1 MSNTID
7 AVIGGESA
15 TWPPN
20 YSNYTDLEGDDILH
34 ALENESK
41 SKRAPGS
48 YRAFISKLLRQMRSH
63 QSAQSEQDK
72 RIKSLK
78 LDIAALTEYLGNA
91 RKNYDELAQFLQD
104 ERILRKEKEAK
115 VNELQEA
122 LKKEKERAIPSSP
135 AQAAVSSPSSQHHNR
150 PPSSSPFQQQQQQQQ
165 PTTPV
170 SHQPSPITSPH
181 VQHPNTPAN
190 VTEQSIAASTA
201 ALRARIT
208 DLERQLMRSAKGRQA
223 METEMLNQVRQGS
236 ELRAQV
242 QELKTELARVN
253 ALVQSK
259 EQTNVQLRSDLERTQ
274 QAFGAWMHQFS
285 ANNPQLSQLLVQ
297 QQQRPNTQQQ
307 QQPISPTHNIT
318 PQQQLSMAIPHSSPP
333 MTMAPSAV
341 TNIPQQQQQQP
352 SSAVY
357 SNPAAPNFRLALPER
372 RVQYDQHHHPQQ
384 HH

>member
-1 MSNTID
+1 
-7 AVIGGESA
+7 
-15 TWPPN
+15 
-20 YSNYTDLEGDDILH
+20 
-34 ALENESK
+34 
-41 SKRAPGS
+41 
-48 YRAFISKLLRQMRSH
+48 MRSH

-122 LKKEKERAIPSSP
+122 LKKEKERTMASSP
-135 AQAAVSSPSSQHHNR
+135 AQVSISSPSPQQHNR
-150 PPSSSPFQQQQQQQQ
+150 PPSSSPYQQQQQQR

-170 SHQPSPITSPH
+170 SHQPSPTTSPH
-181 VQHPNTPAN
+181 VQHPSTPAN
-190 VTEQSIAASTA
+190 VTEQSIAASTV

-208 DLERQLMRSAKGRQA
+208 ELERQLIRSAKGRQA
-223 METEMLNQVRQGS
+223 IEKEMLNHVRQGS

-242 QELKTELARVN
+242 QELKTELAKMN
-253 ALVQSK
+253 ALVQSN

-285 ANNPQLSQLLVQ
+285 TNNPQLSQPQQRQ

-318 PQQQLSMAIPHSSPP
+318 PQQQLSMPIPHSSPP
-333 MTMAPSAV
+333 MTMAPNAV
-341 TNIPQQQQQQP
+341 ANIPQQQQQQP
-352 SSAVY
+352 SSSAVY
-357 SNPAAPNFRLALPER
+357 NNSAAPNFRLALPER

>member
-1 MSNTID
+1 M
-7 AVIGGESA
+7 
-15 TWPPN
+15 
-20 YSNYTDLEGDDILH
+20 
-34 ALENESK
+34 
-41 SKRAPGS
+41 
-48 YRAFISKLLRQMRSH
+48 
-63 QSAQSEQDK
+63 
-72 RIKSLK
+72 K

-135 AQAAVSSPSSQHHNR
+135 ATQAAAVSSPSSQHQNR
-150 PPSSSPFQQQQQQQQ
+150 PPSSSSPFQQQQQQQQ

-223 METEMLNQVRQGS
+223 IETEMLNQVRQGS
-236 ELRAQV
+236 ELRVQV

-253 ALVQSK
+253 ALVQNK

-285 ANNPQLSQLLVQ
+285 ANNPQLSQLQ
-297 QQQRPNTQQQ
+297 QQQRQPNTQQQ
-307 QQPISPTHNIT
+307 QPPISPTHNIT
-318 PQQQLSMAIPHSSPP
+318 PQQQLSMVIPHSSPP

-352 SSAVY
+352 TSSTVY
-357 SNPAAPNFRLALPER
+357 SNPAPPNFRLALPER
-372 RVQYDQHHHPQQ
+372 RVQYDQHHHP
-384 HH
+384 